1 MLSLRLLTGIP
12 LALAAIWFVLTQN
25 SDSILIALVII
36 AAIAGWEWAGL
47 AKAKTIGLR
56 IFFGLVLSMTVWSA
70 TQISLS
76 LLVKIQIVT
85 VLLWVAGVI
94 YLSQIKTIK
103 KQSSLSGVKLLLGVA
118 VVVPAMAAMW
128 MVHRFTLLGVSS
140 AEWLLFGMSL
150 VWVADIGAYFAG
162 RKFGKNKLAVV
173 LSPGKTR
180 EGFYGAMFLTIL
192 YSLLAT
198 VFYFELSTTA
208 VLQTVLM
215 TFVLTILS
223 VGGDLFESLLKR
235 QAGVKDSGKILP
247 GHGGVL
253 DRVDSLT
260 ATMSLFSVS
269 TIYIFNLDF
278 FLV

>member
-1 MLSLRLLTGIP
+1 MLSLRLITGIP
-12 LALAAIWFVLTQN
+12 LALAAIWFVLTQS
-25 SDSILIALVII
+25 SDSILIALIVI

-47 AKAKTIGLR
+47 AKAKTIGVR
-56 IFFGLVLSMTVWSA
+56 IFYGLVLSMTVWSA

-76 LLVKIQIVT
+76 LLVKIQLVT
-85 VLLWVAGVI
+85 VLLWIAGVI
-94 YLSQIKTIK
+94 YLSQVKTIK
-103 KQSSLSGVKLLLGVA
+103 NQSSLSGIKLLLGVA
-118 VVVPAMAAMW
+118 VVVPAVAAMW
-128 MVHRFTLLGVSS
+128 MVHRFTLIGVSS

-150 VWVADIGAYFAG
+150 VWVADIGAYFSG

-180 EGFYGAMFLTIL
+180 EGFYGAMFLTML

-198 VFYFELSTTA
+198 VFYFDLNTTA

-223 VGGDLFESLLKR
+223 VAGDLFESLLKR

-247 GHGGVL
+247 GHGGVM
-253 DRVDSLT
+253 DRIDSLT
-260 ATMSLFSVS
+260 ATMSLFAVS
-269 TIYIFNLDF
+269 TIYIYNLDL

>member
-1 MLSLRLLTGIP
+1 MLSLRLITGIP

-25 SDSILIALVII
+25 SDSILIALIII

-56 IFFGLVLSMTVWSA
+56 IFYGLVLSMTVWSA
-70 TQISLS
+70 TQISLP

-94 YLSQIKTIK
+94 YLSKVKTIK
-103 KQSSLSGVKLLLGVA
+103 NQASLSGVKLLLGVA

-128 MVHRFTLLGVSS
+128 MVHRFTLFGVSS

-150 VWVADIGAYFAG
+150 VWVADIGAYFSG

-180 EGFYGAMFLTIL
+180 EGFYGALFLTML
-192 YSLLAT
+192 YSLLMS
-198 VFYFELSTTA
+198 VFYFEISTTA
-208 VLQTVLM
+208 VLQTLLM

-223 VGGDLFESLLKR
+223 VAGDLFESLLKR
-235 QAGVKDSGKILP
+235 QAKVKDSGKILP

-269 TIYIFNLDF
+269 TIYIFNLDL

>member
-1 MLSLRLLTGIP
+1 MLSLRLITGIP
-12 LALAAIWFVLTQN
+12 LALAAIWFVLTQS
-25 SDSILIALVII
+25 SDSILIALIVI

-47 AKAKTIGLR
+47 AKAKTIGVR
-56 IFFGLVLSMTVWSA
+56 IFYGLVLSMTVWSA

-76 LLVKIQIVT
+76 LLVKIQLVT
-85 VLLWVAGVI
+85 VLLWIAGVI
-94 YLSQIKTIK
+94 YLSQVKTIK
-103 KQSSLSGVKLLLGVA
+103 NQSSLSGIKLLLGVA
-118 VVVPAMAAMW
+118 VVVPAVAAMW
-128 MVHRFTLLGVSS
+128 MVHRFTLIGVSS

-150 VWVADIGAYFAG
+150 VWVADIGAYFSG

-180 EGFYGAMFLTIL
+180 EGFYGAMFLTML

-198 VFYFELSTTA
+198 VFYFDLNTTA
-208 VLQTVLM
+208 VLQTLLM

-223 VGGDLFESLLKR
+223 VAGDLFESLLKR

-247 GHGGVL
+247 GHGGVM
-253 DRVDSLT
+253 DRIDSLT
-260 ATMSLFSVS
+260 ATMSLFAVS
-269 TIYIFNLDF
+269 TIYIYNLDL